1 MILLLSIICLA
12 HYDDSVNI
20 ITSSSS
26 EVIFEVVFD
35 QQKIDGEIP
44 ITRFIVSDVMPG
56 YAYEI
61 IEEIPTQQAENFDCA
76 VQPVVISEPIQI
88 RGQTIYPI
96 RLFPYY
102 IKDNITLSIKLIKI
116 RIFSIQT
123 KPIFE
128 LPPALAQAFQGL
140 ILNAGIIPDKRL
152 QGYLIIVPDAL
163 YNDVLPLGR
172 WKEKKGWRVIIAP
185 LSETGS
191 TPAQIKNYISDHYYT
206 DSIPLEYVLL
216 IGDHNLLPA
225 HSTATPVSYTDHPY
239 TLLEGS
245 DFLSDILLGR
255 LPAANTTE
263 LATMVAK
270 VIGYETDPVMA
281 DPSWFE
287 RALVVAANYPT
298 NIMTTPIPT
307 KRLIRERMLNFGY
320 SEIDTVYYPPTSG
333 SAEIIASVNQGVTFV
348 NYRGG
353 DADPDGWIHPNFHNT
368 EVTGLS
374 NGWKLP
380 IVTSIVCLNGNFG
393 YATCF
398 GEAWLRAGNPV
409 NPRGAV
415 AFFGASAATTS
426 SRWNNCLDMGIYKGI
441 LQEKTYNLAPAL
453 YRGKLEIFMNFPL
466 DTTWASGTSFYFHTY
481 NLLGDPSL
489 DMWTA
494 IPDTFVV
501 THSSSLPI
509 GSSSIAV
516 QVRNA
521 ASQPVE
527 NALVSLYKEGE
538 VKLVSYTDVSGNASF
553 TFRTTTA
560 DSMFV
565 TVSKHNSKPCCGHC
579 MITSSAVYVGYD
591 SHTIDDSGGNNNGAL
606 NPGEPIDLGITLRNY
621 GTSTTATNVNA
632 ILRTNDPYITITDS
646 SKSYGSI
653 TPGNT
658 ATASPFSFTISSN
671 TPHDHPVVFTLAITS
686 SQGNWDAGLTIPVQA
701 PLCAFL
707 RDQII
712 DGNGILEPGETSDM
726 TITIKN
732 IGALSGQNTSGVLRS
747 HNSAVTVTDA
757 NGTFGTIAINDSV
770 TNSGDPF
777 TVSASA
783 SVSPGHPIQM
793 SAIISYAN
801 CSKTDTLFFE
811 LIIGEVVSTTP
822 TGPDDYGYFAY
833 DNTDI
838 GYNECPTYTWI
849 EIDPLFSGPG
859 DSLYL
864 ENDQT
869 KTIALPFSFQYYAAD
884 YNRISICSNGY
895 IAMDS
900 TWVADMYNWHI
911 GAAGGPPLLIAPF
924 WDDLDPN
931 ATDSSGRVCFWN
943 DASNHRFIIEY
954 SRIQHIH
961 DPANPTPAELQTFEI
976 MLYDPQHYPT
986 LTNDGE
992 IIFQYNDITNDDIW
1006 HNYATVGI
1014 ENFDHTIGVE
1024 YTFANDYPASAAP
1037 LINGRAIKFTTDPP
1051 DTFPGVEENKEHTA
1065 TGYMLE
1071 VYPNPFRNEL
1081 SIAYHVG
1088 RNVHDVTIHIYDITG
1103 RLVRSFSLPTAYCVL
1118 PMVISWDGTDDLNRL
1133 LPQGVYLIHAH
1144 AGERYLHEKAVLLR

>member
-1 MILLLSIICLA
+1 MILILA
-12 HYDDSVNI
+12 VVGLVHNNDPVNI
-20 ITSSSS
+20 IASSSS

-35 QQKIDGEIP
+35 QQKADENTP
-44 ITRFIVSDVMPG
+44 ITRFIISDAMPG
-56 YAYEI
+56 YAYEV
-61 IEEIPTQQAENFDCA
+61 IEEIPAQHTDNFDPTIEPLMIN
-76 VQPVVISEPIQI
+76 QPIHLQ
-88 RGQTIYPI
+88 GHTIYPVHI
-96 RLFPYY
+96 FPSY
-102 IKDNITLSIKLIKI
+102 IKNNITSNIKIIKI
-116 RIFSIQT
+116 RVFSIQT

-128 LPPALAQAFQGL
+128 LTPAFVQAFQGL
-140 ILNAGIIPDKRL
+140 ILNPCITSDNKP

-163 YNDVLPLGR
+163 YNDVLPLAR
-172 WKEKKGWRVIIAP
+172 WKEKKGWYVAVAT
-185 LSETGS
+185 LSQTGS
-191 TPAQIKNYISDHYYT
+191 TPASIKNYIANAYHDTIS
-206 DSIPLEYVLL
+206 LEYVLL
-216 IGDHNLLPA
+216 IGDHGLLPA
-225 HSTATPVSYTDHPY
+225 YSTITPVSYTDHPY
-239 TLLEGS
+239 SLIEGN
-245 DFLSDILLGR
+245 DILSDVLLGR

-263 LATMVAK
+263 LSTMVAK
-270 VIGYETDPVMA
+270 ILGYEIDPYII
-281 DPSWFE
+281 DPSWFK
-287 RALVVAANYPT
+287 RALVVAANYPIA
-298 NIMTTPIPT
+298 IMTTPIPT
-307 KRLIRERMLNFGY
+307 KRLIRERMLDYGY
-320 SEIDTVYYPPTSG
+320 NAIDTVFYPPSSG
-333 SAEIIASVNQGVTFV
+333 SAEITASINQGVGFI

-398 GEAWLRAGNPV
+398 GEAWLRAGNAV

-426 SRWNNCLDMGIYKGI
+426 SRWNNCLDMGIYYGVFHDKITLLG
-441 LQEKTYNLAPAL
+441 PAL
-453 YRGKLEIFMNFPL
+453 YRGKLEVFMNFPL

-501 THSSSLPI
+501 THNASLPV
-509 GSSSIAV
+509 GSSIMTV

-527 NALVSLYKEGE
+527 NALVSCYKEDE
-538 VKLVSYTDVSGNASF
+538 VKVVSYTDASGNASF
-553 TFRTTTA
+553 TFRTTIA
-560 DSMFV
+560 DSLFV
-565 TVSKHNSKPCCGHC
+565 TVSEHNFKPYCGHC
-579 MITSSAVYVGYD
+579 IITSNTVYVGYD

-606 NPGEPIDLGITLRNY
+606 NPGEPIDLAITLRNY

-653 TPGNT
+653 TPGNI

-747 HNSAVTVTDA
+747 HNTAVVVTDA
-757 NGTFGTIAINDSV
+757 NGNFGTIAINDST

-783 SVSPGHPIQM
+783 NVSPGHPIKM

-801 CSKTDTLFFE
+801 CSKTDTLLFE
-811 LIIGEVVSTTP
+811 LIIGEVVSIAP

-833 DNTDI
+833 DNTDT
-838 GYNECPTYTWI
+838 GCDECPIYNWI

-869 KTIALPFSFQYYAAD
+869 KTIALPFAFQYYAAD

-924 WDDLDPN
+924 WDDFDPN
-931 ATDSSGRVCFWN
+931 ATDSSGRVCYWN
-943 DASNHRFIIEY
+943 DASNHRFIVEY
-954 SRIQHIH
+954 SRVQHIH
-961 DPANPTPAELQTFEI
+961 DPTNPTPAELQTFEI
-976 MLYDPQHYPT
+976 ILYDPQYCPT
-986 LTNDGE
+986 LTGDGE
-992 IIFQYNDITNDDIW
+992 IIFQYYDITNDDIW

-1014 ENFDHTIGVE
+1014 ENVDHTIGLE
-1024 YTFANDYPASAAP
+1024 YSYANEYPNSAAV
-1037 LINGRAIKFTTDPP
+1037 LTDGRAIKFTTDPP
-1051 DTFPGVEENKEHTA
+1051 DTFPGVLEHGEHA
-1065 TGYMLE
+1065 AAGYMME

-1088 RNVHDVTIHIYDITG
+1088 HNAHDVTIHIYDITG
-1103 RLVRSFSLPTAYCVL
+1103 RLVRLFSLPTAYCALPTVL
-1118 PMVISWDGTDDLNRL
+1118 SWNGTDKRGIP
-1133 LPQGVYLIHAH
+1133 LPQGVYFIHMRV
-1144 AGERYLHEKAVLLR
+1144 EEQDLHTKAILLR